1 MPCAAI
7 PVSGASLK
15 LMTNRKSYC
24 IDEKWS
30 GRSDCVRCAIRDSV
44 LFSVLNESEL
54 GEVLHDIANQWHE
67 TGSELFSQGDP
78 AGYIYTLRSGC
89 VKMVH
94 TLEDGSRRIVRMH
107 YRGDAF
113 GLVALLGKPYRNS
126 AIVMQKADICRIPV
140 SVINTLKQHNAQIY
154 EQLIRRWQESLD
166 EAESFITELG
176 TGQAETR
183 LARLLLK
190 LDAHSERHCIP
201 NLLREDIAAI
211 IGVTTETAS
220 RLMAEFRRRK
230 FISETDDRG
239 MLCDRAAL
247 ESLI

>member
-1 MPCAAI
+1 MA
-7 PVSGASLK
+7 K
-15 LMTNRKSYC
+15 YKSYC
-24 IDEKWS
+24 TDEKWP
-30 GRSDCVRCAIRDSV
+30 GRPDCRHCAIRDTV
-44 LFSVLNESEL
+44 LFSVLNDDEL
-54 GEVLHDIANQWHE
+54 GEALQGVDNQSHE
-67 TGSELFSQGDP
+67 TGCELYSQGDR
-78 AGYIYTLRSGC
+78 AGYIYTVRSGC
-89 VKMVH
+89 LKMVH
-94 TLEDGSRRIVRMH
+94 TLDDGSRRIVRMH
-107 YRGDAF
+107 YRGDAT
-113 GLVALLGKPYRNS
+113 GLVALLGEPYRNS
-126 AIVMQKADICRIPV
+126 AVVLQKADICRIPV
-140 SVINTLKQHNAQIY
+140 GVIHTLKQRNVQIY
-154 EQLIRRWQESLD
+154 EQLMRRWQESLD

-239 MLCDRAAL
+239 MRCDRAAL
-247 ESLI
+247 ENLI